1 MFTLRD
7 PRMDAFSQA
16 GSNLGGGLADSL
28 VDYIQNRRFSNATRQ
43 MNPNMSL
50 QQQMQVMAQNNVSQ
64 PHQERFFSPA
74 IQNRMANEQ
83 AGNLIQNAIQKFQKG
98 GSNQE
103 FVQEMLK
110 AQAVTGNLGNV
121 DKILQM
127 VSRPDVPGT
136 PNSMGQ
142 PGQMPPSGTKDTPSG
157 QHTAGA
163 GQTGV
168 TSRGVATTGVGGSE
182 AFETIPATPT
192 IQPYTPDEMNSIRAQ
207 MRQRYLDPAL
217 ADAETERQIGQR
229 QTQYQNQI
237 QELQLAQGSNREQ
250 RARQEEIDAAVNST
264 LENAKQNPMYR
275 PVFGA
280 IASELARKEDGTPKQ
295 RAEMVNKKFLR
306 PAIDDLETIAKKLPL
321 TERLQG
327 SSSPKKESFLKSINP
342 TAQRFIDRFG
352 PDHKTEAVEQLRT
365 ELRSQAG
372 IGDFTAELAIKYPDE
387 TTLKHIRSVGKVPGA
402 FVRGLQRN
410 LLGYNPPKIEGKE
423 DKRQAEAADRLD
435 KVLDQELPAGTSPIV
450 IKELVVNGLGWPDSF
465 FDEAMSRAKKRDV
478 YIPDYNRTAAN
489 DAMKSRSN
497 IDYSLID
504 DLGGTRARGLMEFYK

>member
-1 MFTLRD
+1 MFTLTD
-7 PRMDAFSQA
+7 PRMQGMNF
-16 GSNLGGGLADSL
+16 GGGLGKGLADSL
-28 VDYIQNRRFSNATRQ
+28 VDYIQNRRFASATSQ
-43 MNPNMSL
+43 MSPDMPL
-50 QQQMQVMAQNNVSQ
+50 QQQMQIMAQNNVSQ
-64 PHQERFFSPA
+64 PYQERFFSPA

-83 AGNLIQNAIQKFQKG
+83 AGNLIQSAIKKFQSG

-103 FVQEMLK
+103 FVQDMLR
-110 AQAVTGNLGNV
+110 AQAVTGNLNNV

-127 VSRPDVPGT
+127 VSRPDVPGA
-136 PNSMGQ
+136 PNNMMQTGQ
-142 PGQMPPSGTKDTPSG
+142 SSSPDLKNTPSG
-157 QHTAGA
+157 RHLSES
-163 GQTGV
+163 GQSGV
-168 TSRGVATTGVGGSE
+168 TARGVATTGVGGPE
-182 AFETIPATPT
+182 AFETIAATPT
-192 IQPYTPDEMNSIRAQ
+192 IQPYSPDEMNAIRAQ
-207 MRQRYLDPAL
+207 MRQRYLDPSL
-217 ADAETERQIGQR
+217 ADAEANRQIEQR

-237 QELQLAQGSNREQ
+237 QELQLAQGANQEQ
-250 RARQEEIDAAVNST
+250 RARQAEIDAAVNST

-280 IASELARKEDGTPKQ
+280 IASELARKEKGTPQQ

-321 TERLQG
+321 TERLQT

-387 TTLKHIRSVGKVPGA
+387 STLKNIRSVGKVPGA

-410 LLGYNPPKIEGKE
+410 LLGYNPPKIEGRV
-423 DKRQAEAADRLD
+423 DKRQAEAADKLD
-435 KVLDQELPAGTSPIV
+435 KVLDKELPAGTSPIV

-504 DLGGTRARGLMEFYK
+504 DLGGTRARGLLEFYK